1 MKQIPTLYSNYQELM
16 LDLDI
21 FGKIISTPQQSIQ
34 EMKDALFEEFKLR
47 KPLPTLTDKRYE
59 LSEQVSQD
67 YRIAYN
73 KELEMQDYESLVDLE
88 SKSDLVKDFS
98 FEDLT
103 PLVPKVKALFSYEQ
117 NIKDIDRKNILE
129 KYSMET
135 GEEFTK
141 GIAQTEE
148 LFNSVKEDKSLILS
162 DSEIDNLGKDLEDE
176 DSDEEEYVGVDESD
190 EDDYIDE
197 TSFEEEDSDE
207 DDSNEDEED
216 LDGDEDDSNEEKEDF
231 DEVEEEEDFDENL
244 DEKDD
249 ENFDEDEDDY
259 LDETDFEDSDDE
271 DYPDET
277 SFEEEDSD
285 EDEDSDE
292 EDEDSDEE
300 DEDSDDD
307 DEDEDYPDE
316 TNFEDPDE
324 DAEEEEDSDE
334 DEEDSEDDSS
344 TEDSEDDE
352 DFEIEFDESAPQIN
366 NVDESPPIIP
376 KQVNIPITPVE
387 INNNIV
393 KEEVV
398 DRSLEPTDIRQF
410 LRKHPRSDYDFV
422 LKYFTKKQIN
432 DALKIGKIIKKGNIL
447 KLP

>member
-73 KELEMQDYESLVDLE
+73 KELEMQDYESLIDLE

-141 GIAQTEE
+141 GVAQTEE

-162 DSEIDNLGKDLEDE
+162 DSEIDNLGKNLD
-176 DSDEEEYVGVDESD
+176 DEEEYVEADSSE
-190 EDDYIDE
+190 EDDYLDE
-197 TSFEEEDSDE
+197 TFFEEEDSDE
-207 DDSNEDEED
+207 EEFEESEDGEDLEED
-216 LDGDEDDSNEEKEDF
+216 DEDSDEDEDDYQEESE
-231 DEVEEEEDFDENL
+231 
-244 DEKDD
+244 DD
-249 ENFDEDEDDY
+249 EDSDEDEDDY
-259 LDETDFEDSDDE
+259 LDETSFEEDDFEEDEASDDEAEDFDDEDEDSDDE
-271 DYPDET
+271 D
-277 SFEEEDSD
+277 
-285 EDEDSDE
+285 
-292 EDEDSDEE
+292 
-300 DEDSDDD
+300 
-307 DEDEDYPDE
+307 
-316 TNFEDPDE
+316 
-324 DAEEEEDSDE
+324 DSDE
-334 DEEDSEDDSS
+334 DEEDSDDEDEDYLDETDFEDPDEDEEDSDEEEEDSEDDSF

-352 DFEIEFDESAPQIN
+352 DFEIEFDEPAPQIN
-366 NVDESPPIIP
+366 NVDESPPITP

-410 LRKHPRSDYDFV
+410 LRKHPRSDYNFV

>member
-34 EMKDALFEEFKLR
+34 DMKDALFEEFKLR

-67 YRIAYN
+67 YKIAYN
-73 KELEMQDYESLVDLE
+73 RELEMQDYESLIDLE
-88 SKSDLVKDFS
+88 SKSDLIKDFS

-103 PLVPKVKALFSYEQ
+103 PLVPEVKALFSYEQ

-135 GEEFTK
+135 GEVFNN
-141 GIAQTEE
+141 GVAQTEE

-162 DSEIDNLGKDLEDE
+162 DSEIDNLGKDLEDDDVE
-176 DSDEEEYVGVDESD
+176 YSEEEYDTDETLEEDDYNEFENTETNEIDDSDSEEDEYNED
-190 EDDYIDE
+190 EDDFIDE
-197 TSFEEEDSDE
+197 TSFEDSDE
-207 DDSNEDEED
+207 DE
-216 LDGDEDDSNEEKEDF
+216 
-231 DEVEEEEDFDENL
+231 
-244 DEKDD
+244 
-249 ENFDEDEDDY
+249 Y
-259 LDETDFEDSDDE
+259 
-271 DYPDET
+271 
-277 SFEEEDSD
+277 EDSD
-285 EDEDSDE
+285 EDE
-292 EDEDSDEE
+292 
-300 DEDSDDD
+300 
-307 DEDEDYPDE
+307 Y
-316 TNFEDPDE
+316 
-324 DAEEEEDSDE
+324 EDSDE
-334 DEEDSEDDSS
+334 DLEEEDEYEEDLEEEVEDENEDDEYEEDDLDEDSYDEDSE
-344 TEDSEDDE
+344 ENEE
-352 DFEIEFDESAPQIN
+352 DFEIEFEETTSQVN
-366 NVDESPPIIP
+366 NVDESPPVITQ
-376 KQVNIPITPVE
+376 QVNIPITPVE

-393 KEEVV
+393 KEEVI